1 LVGKDEVSQDQD
13 RQGERSVMIY
23 NLPVFAGSLKVT
35 RTVESEVQGKHI
47 LGSEN
52 FYLISIEAA
61 V

>member
-1 LVGKDEVSQDQD
+1 
-13 RQGERSVMIY
+13 MIY